1 MASAQSR
8 ADCAAWREWGG
19 DMTVPA
25 RAVFVGRIA
34 RVQGVVVMSV
44 RRAVVR
50 RCARMLS
57 ASFVVVLVASGLV
70 VATTSVAAAA
80 MSAQG
85 VNFNMQEFLTS
96 AATIGTFT
104 DTTPSP
110 ASGYTV
116 SVDWGDG
123 NTTAGSVAS
132 NPDGSFSVT
141 GNAAHT
147 YTADGTYTVTFTV
160 SETGDDHD
168 TATASAVGTVV
179 EANRGIVPGFPTAPE
194 NEGLFSGTVETFVD
208 GSATDPPSNFIATI
222 NWGDGTSSTGIVT
235 SAGGP
240 GQYAVSGTHTYADE
254 VSGAFS
260 VNLLETDG
268 GGAFDGMT
276 YFINIGDADALTAT
290 GASFN
295 ATAGTRFTAPVA
307 TLTDTNSAAVA
318 SDFATT
324 INWGDGTTTAGTVT
338 GPTGGPFTVTGSHT
352 YKPAGSFH
360 VSVTATDD
368 GQGTATTTA
377 TATATVTHGHKGH

>member
-1 MASAQSR
+1 
-8 ADCAAWREWGG
+8 
-19 DMTVPA
+19 
-25 RAVFVGRIA
+25 
-34 RVQGVVVMSV
+34 
-44 RRAVVR
+44 
-50 RCARMLS
+50 
-57 ASFVVVLVASGLV
+57 VVVLAGGLV
-70 VATTSVAAAA
+70 VGTASVAAAA

-96 AATIGTFT
+96 GATIGTFT

-116 SVDWGDG
+116 SVNWGDG

-147 YTADGTYTVTFTV
+147 YTADGTYTVTMSI

-168 TATASAVGTVV
+168 TASATAVGTVF
-179 EANRGIVPGFPTAPE
+179 EANRGIAPGFPTAPTV
-194 NEGLFSGTVETFVD
+194 EGTFTGTVETFVD

-240 GQYAVSGTHTYADE
+240 GLYAVSGTHTYTDE
-254 VSGAFS
+254 LSGTFS
-260 VNLLETDG
+260 VNLFEG
-268 GGAFDGMT
+268 GGNFGMA
-276 YFINIGDADALTAT
+276 YFLNIGDADALTAT
-290 GASFN
+290 GSSFN
-295 ATAGTRFTAPVA
+295 ATAGTPVTHTVA
-307 TLTDTNSAAVA
+307 TFTDTNTVALA

-324 INWGDGTTTAGTVT
+324 INWGDGTTTTGTVT

-352 YKPAGSFH
+352 YKPAGTFH
-360 VSVTATDD
+360 VTVSATDD
-368 GQGTATTTA
+368 GLGTATATA